1 MKRLIVTCLFFAL
14 ILIPVSTYAEDYP
27 CNGTILKSAVN
38 VRENANAKSKKIG
51 ELSKNQSVNGLDDAS
66 DNNGQIWYK
75 VEIKSGKTGY
85 VRGDL
90 LKIDASSNTDDEK
103 TTNVT
108 NEIANAQTQLNPNN
122 KHGFIARGKD
132 LLAFLTLAMQNDYS
146 IDVAK
151 RNGDTVFASA
161 VNNNTETPIC
171 YMVENQRVYSV
182 SIIERNKG
190 DMKKENYMDCAI
202 AMAKSLNYQITT
214 DVAEEAI
221 QIAIKNPGIGVITS
235 VNDTQFIY
243 ESDEGTLSIYY

>member
-1 MKRLIVTCLFFAL
+1 MKRIIVTCLFISLFF
-14 ILIPVSTYAEDYP
+14 IPTSTYAEGYP
-27 CNGTILKSAVN
+27 CNGTVLKSAVN

-51 ELSKNQSVNGLDDAS
+51 ELSKNQSVNVLDDAS

-90 LKIDASSNTDDEK
+90 LTIDQASSIDDNVISD
-103 TTNVT
+103 TTNTQV
-108 NEIANAQTQLNPNN
+108 QLNPNN
-122 KHGFIARGKD
+122 KHGFIASGKD

-151 RNGDTVFASA
+151 RNGDIVFASA
-161 VNNNTETPIC
+161 VYKNTETPIC

-182 SIIERNKG
+182 SIIERKKG

-221 QIAIKNPGIGVITS
+221 QIAMKNPGIGVITS

-243 ESDEGTLSIYY
+243 ESDEGILSIYY